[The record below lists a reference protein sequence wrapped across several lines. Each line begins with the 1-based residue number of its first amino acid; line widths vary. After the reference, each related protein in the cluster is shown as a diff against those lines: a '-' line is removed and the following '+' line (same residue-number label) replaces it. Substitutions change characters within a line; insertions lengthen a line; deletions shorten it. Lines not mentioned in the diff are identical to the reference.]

1 MQVFGNLPT
10 NMRIEDDKS
19 QLTEGAN
26 SNVNATRLVAEQEHP
41 PVADASFPPGGLH
54 QRCSGHGKCDCH
66 QV

>member
-10 NMRIEDDKS
+10 NMRTKVDKS

-26 SNVNATRLVAEQEHP
+26 SNVNARLVAEQEHP
-41 PVADASFPPGGLH
+41 PVAVNASFPPGGLH